1 MKNISKSHRLL
12 KGKDGVSFSLFEE
25 TVVFVLG
32 YPGNKQVI
40 RAVRN
45 LIQILHWSPYVYHV
59 LRLTHTE

>member
-12 KGKDGVSFSLFEE
+12 KGKDGISFSLYEE

-32 YPGNKQVI
+32 YPGSKQVI